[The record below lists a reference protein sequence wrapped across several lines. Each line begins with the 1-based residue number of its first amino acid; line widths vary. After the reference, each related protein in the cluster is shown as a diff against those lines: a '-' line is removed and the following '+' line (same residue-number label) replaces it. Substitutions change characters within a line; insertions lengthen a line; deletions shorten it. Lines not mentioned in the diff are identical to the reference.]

1 MPTKIMLMHKILAHI
16 DRKDRAERRQ
26 AQQIKLFETSAPELY
41 SMLGEMLIDVPGIE
55 LSTEATSAL
64 EPTSCIETL
73 CVKMLDKVVKFI
85 PVQRNE
91 VRGLDVSGLFDRALF
106 FIPDESGD
114 WEADDQRN
122 DTTILLSE
130 KLIFTRLA
138 ALVPE

>member
-1 MPTKIMLMHKILAHI
+1 MPTKIMLTHKILAHL
-16 DRKDRAERRQ
+16 DRKEKAERWK
-26 AQQIKLFETSAPELY
+26 AQQIELFETSASELY

-55 LSTEATSAL
+55 LHTEATTPL
-64 EPTSCIETL
+64 EPTSGIEKL

-106 FIPDESGD
+106 FVPDESGD

-122 DTTILLSE
+122 SSKILLSE
-130 KLIFTRLA
+130 KLIFTRLIDI
-138 ALVPE
+138 LPD